1 MGLQVRVVEDEVDK
15 GDDSI
20 IALELDEAKRHAA
33 AARAELATREGEV
46 MQSFGAATGMVDD
59 PLDDFPRECKRHGGW
74 ARSRRSGK
82 DCELLRDTEEARLV
96 AAPRT

>member
-15 GDDSI
+15 GEDST

-59 PLDDFPRECKRHGGW
+59 PLDDFPRESGGRPGHGESSW
-74 ARSRRSGK
+74 STRR
-82 DCELLRDTEEARLV
+82 
-96 AAPRT
+96 